1 MAPTLVARGKKQCGT
16 GNKYFPTTF
25 QECRKREKLLIF
37 PPLPPVIIFIPQKC
51 KLMKSHISTRQAEVS
66 KLDSLPGLVKHKVA
80 ETESL
85 KQF

>member
-1 MAPTLVARGKKQCGT
+1 MVPTLVATGKKQCGS

-37 PPLPPVIIFIPQKC
+37 PPLPPVIIFIPHIC
-51 KLMKSHISTRQAEVS
+51 KLMKSDFSTRQAEVS
-66 KLDSLPGLVKHKVA
+66 KLDSLPDLVVHKVA